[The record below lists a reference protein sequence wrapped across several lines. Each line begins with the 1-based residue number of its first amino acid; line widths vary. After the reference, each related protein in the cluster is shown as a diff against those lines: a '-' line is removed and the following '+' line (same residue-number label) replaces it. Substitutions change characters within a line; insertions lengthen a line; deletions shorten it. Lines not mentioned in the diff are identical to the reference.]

1 MKVGFFHLNMIYFIL
16 RYRCSTVH
24 NRDVLLCGAYWT
36 GGVCSG
42 DLGDHTSGTDIHSL
56 RPPLQTPPIHYW
68 FWNLLVR
75 HPATTGTDADISTME
90 TVVTYLKNQNKNTIV
105 STHETA
111 FPLHSLISE
120 LSLNGDLS
128 DIQSISGSSSISMP
142 ARLLRCSQER
152 RLPLNTLNMIMFHWS
167 SQSDWTKCIGRKKW
181 NAHKLCLRI

>member
-24 NRDVLLCGAYWT
+24 NRDVLLCGAYWI

-111 FPLHSLISE
+111 FPLHSERGFIRHSIDQWLIIYIYASKIAVLARKE
-120 LSLNGDLS
+120 IALEYFKHDYVSLIFPVG
-128 DIQSISGSSSISMP
+128 
-142 ARLLRCSQER
+142 
-152 RLPLNTLNMIMFHWS
+152 LN
-167 SQSDWTKCIGRKKW
+167 
-181 NAHKLCLRI
+181 